1 LKFSFGTIN
10 FVVDMADQGGP
21 EYGDSLPPPPPLP
34 AARRGGDYFDAQQS
48 GVDSYADR
56 AANGD
61 RKREHSSHEPK
72 REREKTRDKDRGDR
86 DRDRDH
92 RPRDDRDRDRDRGDR
107 DRGGHR
113 GYDHERWSR
122 DPDHGRDRRDQ
133 SHSNSLGRFR
143 DRSRSQSPS
152 ESQSLERRRCAAF
165 TVHLSIGLLA
175 ICLAKYNSSPIPQ
188 KILCFCCF
196 VDCSVKQDGE
206 INFFSMSLSDLL
218 YRGVS
223 ENVS

>member
-1 LKFSFGTIN
+1 MNSSNSHIFLALFLILHNHESSCTIMPIYCVFNFTDTIN
-10 FVVDMADQGGP
+10 SLICLGGLLVKLSWISFVIWELRSFPVAHVQCFFIGC
-21 EYGDSLPPPPPLP
+21 
-34 AARRGGDYFDAQQS
+34 
-48 GVDSYADR
+48 
-56 AANGD
+56 
-61 RKREHSSHEPK
+61 
-72 REREKTRDKDRGDR
+72 
-86 DRDRDH
+86 
-92 RPRDDRDRDRDRGDR
+92 
-107 DRGGHR
+107 
-113 GYDHERWSR
+113 RWSR

-196 VDCSVKQDGE
+196 VRL
-206 INFFSMSLSDLL
+206 LSQA
-218 YRGVS
+218 GW
-223 ENVS
+223 